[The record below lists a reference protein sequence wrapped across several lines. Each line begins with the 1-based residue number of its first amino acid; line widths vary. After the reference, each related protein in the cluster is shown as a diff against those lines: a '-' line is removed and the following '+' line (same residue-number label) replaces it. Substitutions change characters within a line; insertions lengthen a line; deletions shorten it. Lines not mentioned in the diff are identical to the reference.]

1 MELAYSI
8 AGRSLLIEALDK
20 ESASAIRT
28 LFGGWLFTPIP
39 SFIGPPDSSIR
50 IRLGSY
56 SSPIPSDLESFEI
69 ANGASCTTDGETFY
83 LTISGSVVVI
93 GSVQPA
99 ADIWLYKPWS
109 LDPETQA
116 QIISYGVS
124 AALRRCGVFDV
135 HSGGVVAPDGTTAL
149 CIGPSGS
156 GKSTLTLQLLSAG
169 WGYLSD
175 DVILLSDSERGIEA
189 RGVRRVFALTQTSL
203 EAAMLASAVMTT
215 AGSTSS
221 KLALVPQDYF
231 PDRLTSS
238 AIPRVL
244 LFLKIVKAGT
254 SSFQKLTEYEAMTRL
269 LKQCPWACYDKPV
282 ASNYVGVLGTL
293 VKQSAAFDLFLGAD
307 LLENP
312 DFTLNLLNTI
322 IEKTK

>member
-20 ESASAIRT
+20 KSARAIRT

-39 SFIGPPDSSIR
+39 SLIGLPDSSIR

-56 SSPIPSDLESFEI
+56 PSPIPSDLESFEI
-69 ANGASCTTDGETFY
+69 ANGASCSTDGETFY
-83 LTISGSVVVI
+83 LAISGSVVVI
-93 GSVQPA
+93 RSVQPVA
-99 ADIWLYKPWS
+99 NIWLYKPWS

-203 EAAMLASAVMTT
+203 EAAMLASPVMTT

-238 AIPRVL
+238 SIPGVL

-282 ASNYVGVLGTL
+282 ANNYVSVLGTL
-293 VKQSAAFDLFLGAD
+293 VKQSTAFDLFLGAD
-307 LLENP
+307 LLESP
-312 DFTLNLLNTI
+312 DFALRLLNPI
-322 IEKTK
+322 IEKSK

>member
-39 SFIGPPDSSIR
+39 ILIDPPDSSIR
-50 IRLGSY
+50 IRHGSY
-56 SSPIPSDLESFEI
+56 PSPIPSDLESFEI
-69 ANGASCTTDGETFY
+69 ANGASCSTDGETFY
-83 LTISGSVVVI
+83 LAISGSVAVI
-93 GSVQPA
+93 RSVQPV
-99 ADIWLYKPWS
+99 ADIWLYKPSS

-175 DVILLSDSERGIEA
+175 DVILLSGCERGIEA

-203 EAAMLASAVMTT
+203 EAAKLASPVMT
-215 AGSTSS
+215 APGSTS
-221 KLALVPQDYF
+221 KLALAPQDYF

-238 AIPRVL
+238 SIPGVL

-254 SSFQKLTEYEAMTRL
+254 TSFQKLTEYEAMTRL

-293 VKQSAAFDLFLGAD
+293 VKQSAAFGLFLGAD

-322 IEKTK
+322 IEKSK